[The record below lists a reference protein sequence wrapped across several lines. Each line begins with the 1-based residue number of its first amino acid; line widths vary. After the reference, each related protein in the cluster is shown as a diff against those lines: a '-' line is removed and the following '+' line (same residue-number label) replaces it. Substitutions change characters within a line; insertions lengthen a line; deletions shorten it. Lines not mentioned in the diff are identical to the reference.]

1 MAQFYTL
8 EEAARVLGMSAEEL
22 KSKAQH
28 REIRAFLDGGSWRF
42 RVVDIDELA
51 RHRGL
56 GSDAELRL
64 SDLEVPAVTGEQ
76 NLEDLDLSE
85 FQLGAAKP
93 DLGDET
99 MDISSFSAPAA
110 KMSSAA
116 KPSSDTGSDHDILF
130 DDLSVP
136 PNPVTG
142 SSSVI
147 IGMQTSGKLP
157 SDSDVRLVP
166 DNVKG
171 ASDSDVRL
179 ASPDPDLKAPSDS
192 DVTLIKDDTADHNFL
207 SPAGGS
213 GDTAVRS
220 SPMVGS
226 SAEVPVAES
235 DSDFELN
242 PSSDLV
248 NVLQPE
254 SGSDFELSA
263 LDASDEFESTPLRPS
278 DSDVTA
284 APPDTSGINLSR
296 PSDSGI
302 NLMGPGAI
310 DLKHHDSIE
319 LAPLSDEEIKTF
331 KSQPAKPAKADG
343 KAAGARPRRARPS
356 PAWPRLRPPLRRR
369 GKKTSSTTQTSR
381 WMSRSRMKTRPTT
394 RPCSSKRPAIST
406 WKIATAGP
414 RCLPSTR
421 KTSTRTRPPRW
432 PRPPSQRRKRKTTAS
447 SRPSPARWP
456 QRGRPTKAPRRRGG
470 PGDGHLPR
478 GFTRMGRPLGRSAQ
492 LHDRLTPLRLVRL
505 AGPDAKPLRLP
516 GNPARLRIGPGPGR
530 PLRKLRFCTCVH
542 NSGLDRMEQIG

>member
-8 EEAARVLGMSAEEL
+8 EEAARVLGMNADEL

-64 SDLEVPAVTGEQ
+64 SDLEVPGSSGDESSG
-76 NLEDLDLSE
+76 DLDLSE
-85 FQLGAAKP
+85 FQLGAARP
-93 DLGDET
+93 DLANET
-99 MDISSFSAPAA
+99 MDISSFSSPAVKGPAP
-110 KMSSAA
+110 SG
-116 KPSSDTGSDHDILF
+116 KPSADTGSDHDILF

-179 ASPDPDLKAPSDS
+179 ASPDPDFKAPSDS

-207 SPAGGS
+207 TPIAGA
-213 GDTAVRS
+213 GDTAVRT
-220 SPMVGS
+220 SPVSGS

-242 PSSDLV
+242 PSSDMISA
-248 NVLQPE
+248 LQPD

-263 LDASDEFESTPLRPS
+263 LDASSDEFESTPLRPS

-302 NLMGPGAI
+302 NLQGTAGL
-310 DLKHHDSIE
+310 DLQHHDSIE
-319 LAPLSDEEIKTF
+319 LAPLSDEEIQTF
-331 KSQPAKPAKADG
+331 KAAPATPPKGDG
-343 KAAGARPRRARPS
+343 KAAPGKARP
-356 PAWPRLRPPLRRR
+356 
-369 GKKTSSTTQTSR
+369 
-381 WMSRSRMKTRPTT
+381 
-394 RPCSSKRPAIST
+394 
-406 WKIATAGP
+406 
-414 RCLPSTR
+414 
-421 KTSTRTRPPRW
+421 
-432 PRPPSQRRKRKTTAS
+432 
-447 SRPSPARWP
+447 
-456 QRGRPTKAPRRRGG
+456 GRHAAPRRQEGRK
-470 PGDGHLPR
+470 GHLR
-478 GFTRMGRPLGRSAQ
+478 R
-492 LHDRLTPLRLVRL
+492 H
-505 AGPDAKPLRLP
+505 
-516 GNPARLRIGPGPGR
+516 RLRGR
-530 PLRKLRFCTCVH
+530 RAALR
-542 NSGLDRMEQIG
+542 